1 MPATLEDIRT
11 VRAELQQFDA
21 KQTDHAVR
29 FHVAVVD
36 ANLRAASEGHDDP
49 MFREGLA
56 ICVNDLAACVRNPGR
71 GCGSAHC
78 FFCEAVMKAGSQ
90 RAAKSQQTTS
100 ASGARSRLAEVPSA
114 FAMLTS
120 RHLGGS
126 ATIAATQPA
135 YGPKESLGTQRC
147 RG

>member
-90 RAAKSQQTTS
+90 RAGEKEETRADKTS
-100 ASGARSRLAEVPSA
+100 AEV
-114 FAMLTS
+114 
-120 RHLGGS
+120 
-126 ATIAATQPA
+126 
-135 YGPKESLGTQRC
+135 
-147 RG
+147 